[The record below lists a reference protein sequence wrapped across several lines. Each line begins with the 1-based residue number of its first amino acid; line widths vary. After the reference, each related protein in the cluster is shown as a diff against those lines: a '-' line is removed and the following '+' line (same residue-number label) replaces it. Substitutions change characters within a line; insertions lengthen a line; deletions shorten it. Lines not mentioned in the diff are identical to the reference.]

1 MDNRK
6 KMIVSV
12 ALFLFIVMIS
22 GVVLANG
29 IRINPPPYHFGGDA
43 LFCEQGEG
51 CWLLDKDGQ
60 FLWSWA
66 QADVDAA
73 FAATGNTGV
82 KTQVG
87 ENGEGT
93 YGTAQIWVV
102 PPEDTAESDR
112 LCFFGYDEWGKSNF
126 MCFLYV
132 NGAYLPVGVVPAGTP
147 APEVTPEATE
157 EPVADCTA
165 VYSWPYVAV
174 IGSDA
179 YGPVQMID
187 PVNGTVTFLNYDV
200 FGEPL
205 TTVSCD
211 EVEESPF

>member
-1 MDNRK
+1 MRYTK
-6 KMIVSV
+6 QGIAAVFCLLLVMVSG
-12 ALFLFIVMIS
+12 AA
-22 GVVLANG
+22 LANG

-51 CWLLDKDGQ
+51 CELLDKDGQ
-60 FLWSWA
+60 FLWRWA
-66 QADVDAA
+66 QSVVDAA
-73 FAATGNTGV
+73 FAATGDTGV

-87 ENGEGT
+87 ENGTGT
-93 YGTAQIWVV
+93 YGTAQLWVV
-102 PPEDTAESDR
+102 PPEDPAESDR

-132 NGAYLPVGVVPAGTP
+132 NGAYLPVGLVPASTP
-147 APEVTPEATE
+147 APDVTPEATE

-165 VYSWPYVAV
+165 VYNWPFVAV

-179 YGPVQMID
+179 YGPVQSIND
-187 PVNGTVTFLNYDV
+187 VDGTVSFLNYDEI
-200 FGEPL
+200 GEPL
-205 TTVSCD
+205 TTVRCD